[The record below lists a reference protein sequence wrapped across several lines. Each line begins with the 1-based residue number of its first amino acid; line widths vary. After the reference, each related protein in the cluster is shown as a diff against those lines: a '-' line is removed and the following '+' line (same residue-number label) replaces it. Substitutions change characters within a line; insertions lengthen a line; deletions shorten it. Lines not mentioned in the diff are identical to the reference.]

1 VFQAEEQEREG
12 SEQDRTQTVQDCGT
26 SESVWVSIM
35 KGRAVSQE
43 SEKDQILKDPK
54 AL

>member
-1 VFQAEEQEREG
+1 MFQAEEQEREG

-35 KGRAVSQE
+35 KGRAVRV
-43 SEKDQILKDPK
+43 KKVK
-54 AL
+54 RTRF